1 MGDLVR
7 YRLCFR
13 LFGRKPDPLHVE
25 MTLHQF
31 HHSQEGGER
40 GTENKETQLKLLLAW
55 HSNKPPSGSQPDGL
69 SGSITKHGGV
79 GGDRAASYYDAV
91 TGKFIRCGLVWSSA
105 LSAFRICR
113 GVTRPVDTDNSKQML
128 TNWN

>member
-40 GTENKETQLKLLLAW
+40 GTGINREKL
-55 HSNKPPSGSQPDGL
+55 PSCRL
-69 SGSITKHGGV
+69 T
-79 GGDRAASYYDAV
+79 AS
-91 TGKFIRCGLVWSSA
+91 
-105 LSAFRICR
+105 FR
-113 GVTRPVDTDNSKQML
+113 
-128 TNWN
+128 

>member
-1 MGDLVR
+1 
-7 YRLCFR
+7 
-13 LFGRKPDPLHVE
+13 

-69 SGSITKHGGV
+69 SGSITKHGGI
-79 GGDRAASYYDAV
+79 GG
-91 TGKFIRCGLVWSSA
+91 
-105 LSAFRICR
+105 
-113 GVTRPVDTDNSKQML
+113 
-128 TNWN
+128 